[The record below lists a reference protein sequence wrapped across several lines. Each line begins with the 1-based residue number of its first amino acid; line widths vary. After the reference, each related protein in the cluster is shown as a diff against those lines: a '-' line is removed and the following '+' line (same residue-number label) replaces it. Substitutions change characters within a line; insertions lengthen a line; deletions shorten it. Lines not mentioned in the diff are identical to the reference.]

1 MHFQDQDANIDP
13 NTPPNM
19 DSATATV
26 TEAFADKHDLVW
38 HQKLNLPQVTVRAT
52 VVGLVIGSVVLI
64 SNFQFGLQTGWVSMM
79 SLPSALLAFT
89 VFKLSPLAHTF
100 TDVENVYIQSVAVAV
115 GTGPLAYGLV
125 GIVPAIE
132 KFLTAEESGTGSRI
146 VLSLSQLMVWSS
158 GLALFGVFF
167 AVTLRKQVI
176 INEKLPFP
184 SGSATATLI
193 SVLHGTELYDEKQV
207 KRPLHEADFGSEF
220 GSNSDFGSEFGSDSD
235 SFESYHR
242 GGVIR
247 PSDSNGLKHLKV
259 QHAYRSN
266 MRSLVVTFIISAT
279 YTILAYFVPF
289 LKSLPVFGSTMSSVY
304 QWNVQLSPAYIGQGI
319 IMGLPSVS
327 YMMFGAVLGW
337 GILAPLSKYLG
348 WAPGPIDDW
357 VTGGQGWILW
367 LSLSV
372 MISDSLVS
380 FFVVTVRSLHSWM
393 AARSSSN
400 PAYQP
405 LLQNTTQHTANSTDA
420 SESGLVVTTPTSDN
434 TSFIDVPSSHL
445 ISHKTTAIGLIASSL
460 LCVWAIRWVFGD
472 LVPYY
477 ATVAAILLAL
487 VFSVLGV
494 RALGETDLNPV
505 SGIGKLSQLIFAAII
520 PHNHPA
526 KILINIIAGGIAE
539 AGAQQAGDLM
549 QDLKTGFLVGASP
562 KAQFVAQ
569 IIGTV
574 YSVFFSSIMY
584 KVYNSVYEIPSKTFR
599 IPTAVV
605 WIDCSRLVTGEGLP
619 PHAFEFCILFGVVFG
634 VISLLKNTLPK
645 SSRYHKYMVYLPN
658 GVAVGIGIYNTPNFS
673 IARFLG
679 GLMAYV
685 WIRKAKKHNADQK
698 VQMVIISSGLVLGE
712 GLLSGFT
719 MLMTSM
725 GVRHL

>member
-1 MHFQDQDANIDP
+1 MHERAP
-13 NTPPNM
+13 ST
-19 DSATATV
+19 DSATVLA
-26 TEAFADKHDLVW
+26 ADTPFLPW
-38 HQKLNLPQVTVRAT
+38 HEKLMIPQITLRAT
-52 VVGLVIGSVVLI
+52 LVGLFIGSIVLV

-79 SLPSALLAFT
+79 SLPSALLGFAM
-89 VFKLSPLAHTF
+89 FKFSPYADSF
-100 TDVENVYIQSVAVAV
+100 SDVENVYIQSVAVAV

-132 KFLTAEESGTGSRI
+132 KFLTPEESGTGTKIS
-146 VLSLSQLMVWSS
+146 LSLAQLIVWSG

-176 INEKLPFP
+176 ITEKLPFP

-193 SVLHGTELYDEKQV
+193 SVLHGTELYDDTSAKLQL
-207 KRPLHEADFGSEF
+207 R
-220 GSNSDFGSEFGSDSD
+220 DSLRDTD
-235 SFESYHR
+235 SASSGESYR

-247 PSDSNGLKHLKV
+247 PSDSNGLKHL
-259 QHAYRSN
+259 QIEQAYRSN
-266 MRSLVVTFIISAT
+266 IRSLLITFAGSAT
-279 YTILAYFVPF
+279 YTVLAYFVPV
-289 LKSLPVFGSTMSSVY
+289 LKQLPVFGTVMSRDY
-304 QWNVQLSPAYIGQGI
+304 QWNLQLSPAYIGQGI

-337 GILAPLSKYLG
+337 GVLAPLSKYLG

-380 FFVVTVRSLHSWM
+380 FFVVTIRSLHGLMLKQGS
-393 AARSSSN
+393 
-400 PAYQP
+400 YQP
-405 LLQNTTQHTANSTDA
+405 LLQRENGDEPDLGDSAA
-420 SESGLVVTTPTSDN
+420 SFDKA
-434 TSFIDVPSSHL
+434 SFVDVPEDHL
-445 ISHKTTAIGLIASSL
+445 ISRKTTILGILVSSL
-460 LCVWAIRWVFGD
+460 LCVWAIRWVFGP

-477 ATVAAILLAL
+477 ATAAAIILAL
-487 VFSVLGV
+487 IFSVLGV

-526 KILINIIAGGIAE
+526 KILINLIAGGIAE

-549 QDLKTGFLVGASP
+549 QDLKTGFLIGASP

-569 IIGTV
+569 IVGTI
-574 YSVFFSSIMY
+574 YSVFFSSVMY
-584 KVYNSVYEIPSKTFR
+584 KVYNAVYEIPSKTFR

-634 VISLLKNTLPK
+634 AISLLKNTLPK
-645 SSRYHKYMVYLPN
+645 SSPYHKYIVFLPN

-679 GLMAYV
+679 GVMAYYY
-685 WIRKAKKHNADQK
+685 IHKAAKHNADQK
-698 VQMVIISSGLVLGE
+698 VKMVIVSSGLVLGE

-725 GVRHL
+725 GVRHF

>member
-1 MHFQDQDANIDP
+1 MNSRDADSGG
-13 NTPPNM
+13 
-19 DSATATV
+19 DSATFVVSASD
-26 TEAFADKHDLVW
+26 AQYLQW
-38 HQKLNLPQVTVRAT
+38 HEKLDLPQVTIRAT
-52 VVGLVIGSVVLI
+52 VVGLFIGSVVLI

-79 SLPSALLAFT
+79 SLPSALLGFT
-89 VFKLSPLAHTF
+89 IFKMLPLAQTF

-125 GIVPAIE
+125 GIIPAIE
-132 KFLTAEESGTGSRI
+132 KFLTEAESGTGARI
-146 VLSLSQLMVWSS
+146 SLSLPQLMVWLG

-176 INEKLPFP
+176 ITEKLPFP
-184 SGSATATLI
+184 SGAATATLI
-193 SVLHGTELYDEKQV
+193 SVLHGTELYKDKPVTRQARLCIENPDTDLLDAEEVLSQSSG
-207 KRPLHEADFGSEF
+207 E
-220 GSNSDFGSEFGSDSD
+220 
-235 SFESYHR
+235 SFVR
-242 GGVIR
+242 GGVICPR
-247 PSDSNGLKHLKV
+247 DSNGLKHLQVDK
-259 QHAYRSN
+259 AYRLN
-266 MRSLVVTFIISAT
+266 IKALVWTFAISAT
-279 YTILAYFVPF
+279 YTVLLYFVPF
-289 LKSLPVFGSTMSSVY
+289 LKQLPVFGHTLSRVY
-304 QWNVQLSPAYIGQGI
+304 QWNVQLLPAYIGQGI

-327 YMMFGAVLGW
+327 YMMFGALLGW
-337 GILAPLSKYLG
+337 GVLAPLLKYLG

-380 FFVVTVRSLHSWM
+380 FFVVTVKSLHGLLVS
-393 AARSSSN
+393 RTRQGQ
-400 PAYQP
+400 YQP
-405 LLQNTTQHTANSTDA
+405 LLQSPKTSSSGTALLEHTKTTAEDA
-420 SESGLVVTTPTSDN
+420 SFV
-434 TSFIDVPSSHL
+434 DVSPAHL
-445 ISHKTTAIGLIASSL
+445 ISMKTTLVGIFVSSL
-460 LCVWAIRWVFGD
+460 LCVAAIRWVFGA

-477 ATVAAILLAL
+477 ATVAAIGLAL
-487 VFSVLGV
+487 LFSVLGV

-520 PHNHPA
+520 PRNHPA

-562 KAQFVAQ
+562 RAQFVAQ
-569 IIGTV
+569 IIGTI

-584 KVYNSVYEIPSKTFR
+584 KVYNAVYEIPSKTFR

-634 VISLLKNTLPK
+634 AISLLKNTLPK
-645 SSRYHKYMVYLPN
+645 SSQYHKYLVYLPN

-679 GLMAYV
+679 GLMAYI
-685 WIRKAKKHNADQK
+685 WINKAAKKNADQK
-698 VQMVIISSGLVLGE
+698 VKMVIISSGLVLGE
-712 GLLSGFT
+712 GLLSGFA

-725 GVRHL
+725 GVRHF